1 MVYSILYKLS
11 TKTDGRYDLGTQQ
24 TTASHDNLVN
34 VQTSVASAD
43 YSDGTLVLGST
54 GYLLDDNVTIF
65 TIDGTTVKTISASGV
80 KNAVEKDGFTT
91 AYTVEVSSSNDDIIT
106 VYLVK

>member
-1 MVYSILYKLS
+1 MKVY
-11 TKTDGRYDLGTQQ
+11 
-24 TTASHDNLVN
+24 
-34 VQTSVASAD
+34 
-43 YSDGTLVLGST
+43 
-54 GYLLDDNVTIF
+54 